1 MFTPPIL
8 LKLNMISGE
17 QHTDVERESART
29 KHKFRVD
36 CGREGGI
43 GKLGTLLTHT
53 RFPGAHSGHWVTS
66 LVLNSQCW
74 RMPRCTLRC
83 CFTVCIERTIRYNH
97 AVCGKSVSGIFLI
110 GN

>member
-43 GKLGTLLTHT
+43 GKLGILLTHT
-53 RFPGAHSGHWVTS
+53 HFPGALRSLGHLPSFEFPVSANAAVYPSALFHCLYRTDDS
-66 LVLNSQCW
+66 L
-74 RMPRCTLRC
+74 
-83 CFTVCIERTIRYNH
+83 
-97 AVCGKSVSGIFLI
+97 
-110 GN
+110 